1 MSDEIKIHG
10 LDELDKAFKELELA
24 TSQKVLRSSLMW
36 ASKPMFEAMRD
47 SAPEGRAQDY
57 LKRKEKRKITTSLK
71 QQTKRWSEKANDNA
85 SATVNLGYRSGG
97 WYAFFLELGTQKIEP
112 IGWMRRAAEQH
123 WQEVALRFK
132 KRIQWN
138 LEKLEKT
145 GKK

>member
-47 SAPEGRAQDY
+47 SAPESDDQAYIDKKAGRPG
-57 LKRKEKRKITTSLK
+57 LKEG
-71 QQTKRWSEKANDNA
+71 TKRWSEKANDNA
-85 SATVNLGYRSGG
+85 SATVNLGYRMKRH
-97 WYAFFLELGTQKIEP
+97 WYAGFLEFGTAKISP
-112 IGWMRRAAEQH
+112 RGWMRRAAEQH

-132 KRIQWN
+132 KRIEWH
-138 LEKLEKT
+138 LKKLDKA